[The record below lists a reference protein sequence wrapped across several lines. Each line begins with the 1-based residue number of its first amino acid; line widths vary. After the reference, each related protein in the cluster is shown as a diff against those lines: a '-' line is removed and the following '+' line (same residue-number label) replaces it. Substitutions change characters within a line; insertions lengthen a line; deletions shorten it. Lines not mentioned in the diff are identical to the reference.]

1 MDVYVIGTACTAFGK
16 FPNKSFK
23 QLTREVYTE
32 LLEDAGMVDG
42 DRIQTS
48 WFANVKMEM
57 FKQPNIRGQV
67 CFSELVAEGLFPEY
81 APMINV
87 EGACATGS
95 LAFHG
100 ACKDILSG
108 EAELSLAIGVE
119 KTFIPDDPERQY
131 QLFTGGLD
139 QMNPEVWHEYYRKA
153 GEKMSRPWALNEAG
167 GTLNM
172 DTYAIQAAY
181 HMKKYGS
188 TQKQFAIAASKT
200 HHNGSLNPLAQ
211 YQFEVSVEK
220 AMTDREISFPLTRSM
235 CAPIG
240 DGAAAALVCSKK
252 VFDTLPA
259 TVRERAVK
267 VRARGLANGKYRDID
282 EPGVSHIAA
291 KRAYAAGAL
300 TPGDINLAEV
310 HDATTFGEI
319 FQPEMLGFC
328 DFGGGGKLAESG
340 ATAIGGS
347 IPINTSGGLISKGHP
362 VGATGLS
369 MIHEITKQLRGEAGA
384 RQVKNADI
392 GLAENGGG
400 TMGFDDA
407 ICAITILQRA

>member
-23 QLTREVYTE
+23 QLTREVYLP
-32 LLEDAGMVDG
+32 LLADAGLDNG
-42 DRIQTS
+42 DRIDTS

-100 ACKDILSG
+100 AVKDILSG
-108 EAELSLAIGVE
+108 QAGIALAVGVE

-139 QMNPEVWHEYYRKA
+139 QMDPEVWHAYYRKA
-153 GEKMSRPWALNEAG
+153 GEKMNRPWTLNEAG

-181 HMKKYGS
+181 HMAKYGS
-188 TQKQFAIAASKT
+188 TQKQLAIAASKT
-200 HHNGSLNPLAQ
+200 HYNGSLNPLAQ
-211 YQFEVSVEK
+211 YQFEVSVDK
-220 AMTDREISFPLTRSM
+220 AMSDREIAFPLTRSM

-240 DGAAAALVCSKK
+240 DGAAAALLCSKQ
-252 VFDTLPA
+252 VLDGLPA
-259 TVRERAVK
+259 AVRERAVK
-267 VRARGLANGKYRDID
+267 VRATGLANGKYRDID

-291 KRAYAAGAL
+291 RRAYAAGGL
-300 TPGDINLAEV
+300 SPGDIDLAEV

-319 FQPEMLGFC
+319 YQPEMLGFC

-340 ATAIGGS
+340 ATAIGGR

-369 MIHEITKQLRGEAGA
+369 MIHELSAQLRGEAGK
-384 RQVKNADI
+384 RQVKDADI
-392 GLAENGGG
+392 ALAENGGG

-407 ICAITILQRA
+407 ICAITVLQRA

>member
-32 LLEDAGMVDG
+32 LLEDAGMDDG

-139 QMNPEVWHEYYRKA
+139 QMNPEVWQEYYRKA
-153 GEKMSRPWALNEAG
+153 GEKMNRPWTLNVAG

-181 HMKKYGS
+181 HMRKYGS

-252 VFDTLPA
+252 LFDTLPA
-259 TVRERAVK
+259 AVRERAVK

-291 KRAYAAGAL
+291 KRAYAAGGL
-300 TPGDINLAEV
+300 TPADIDLAEV

-319 FQPEMLGFC
+319 YQPEMLGFC
-328 DFGGGGKLAESG
+328 DFGGGGKLHESG
-340 ATAIGGS
+340 ATAIGGR

>member
-1 MDVYVIGTACTAFGK
+1 MNVYLIGTACTAFGK
-16 FPNKSFK
+16 FPDKSFK
-23 QLTREVYTE
+23 QLTREVYNA
-32 LLEDAGMVDG
+32 LLKDAALDDG
-42 DRIQTS
+42 EQIDTS

-57 FKQPNIRGQV
+57 FNQPNIRGQV

-108 EAELSLAIGVE
+108 AADLSLAVGVE

-139 QMNPEVWHEYYRKA
+139 QMDPEVWQEYYRKA
-153 GEKMSRPWALNEAG
+153 GEKMNRPWSLNSAG

-181 HMKKYGS
+181 HMSKYGS

-211 YQFEVSVEK
+211 YQFEVSVDK

-240 DGAAAALVCSKK
+240 DGAAAALLCSQKM
-252 VFDTLPA
+252 FDTL
-259 TVRERAVK
+259 
-267 VRARGLANGKYRDID
+267 
-282 EPGVSHIAA
+282 SH
-291 KRAYAAGAL
+291 
-300 TPGDINLAEV
+300 
-310 HDATTFGEI
+310 
-319 FQPEMLGFC
+319 
-328 DFGGGGKLAESG
+328 
-340 ATAIGGS
+340 
-347 IPINTSGGLISKGHP
+347 
-362 VGATGLS
+362 
-369 MIHEITKQLRGEAGA
+369 
-384 RQVKNADI
+384 
-392 GLAENGGG
+392 
-400 TMGFDDA
+400 
-407 ICAITILQRA
+407 

>member
-1 MDVYVIGTACTAFGK
+1 MDVYVIATACTKFGK
-16 FPNKSFK
+16 FPDKSFK

-32 LLEDAGMVDG
+32 LLEDAGMENG
-42 DRIQTS
+42 ERIDTS

-100 ACKDILSG
+100 AVKDILSG
-108 EAELSLAIGVE
+108 QAQVSLAVGVE
-119 KTFIPDDPERQY
+119 KTFIPDDPARQY
-131 QLFTGGLD
+131 ELFTGGLD
-139 QMNPEVWHEYYRKA
+139 QMDPEVWHEYYRKA
-153 GEKMSRPWALNEAG
+153 GEKMGRPWALNEAG

-240 DGAAAALVCSKK
+240 DGAAAAILCSKK
-252 VFDTLPA
+252 VLDSLPA
-259 TVRERAVK
+259 AVRERAVK
-267 VRARGLANGKYRDID
+267 VRATGLANGKYRDID

-291 KRAYAAGAL
+291 KRAYAAGGL
-300 TPGDINLAEV
+300 SPSDIDLAEV

-319 FQPEMLGFC
+319 YQPEMLGFC
-328 DFGGGGKLAESG
+328 DFGGGGKLHESG
-340 ATAIGGS
+340 ATAIGGR

-369 MIHEITKQLRGEAGA
+369 MIHELTAQLRGEAGR
-384 RQVKNADI
+384 RQVKDADI
-392 GLAENGGG
+392 ALAENGGG

-407 ICAITILQRA
+407 ICAITVLQRA